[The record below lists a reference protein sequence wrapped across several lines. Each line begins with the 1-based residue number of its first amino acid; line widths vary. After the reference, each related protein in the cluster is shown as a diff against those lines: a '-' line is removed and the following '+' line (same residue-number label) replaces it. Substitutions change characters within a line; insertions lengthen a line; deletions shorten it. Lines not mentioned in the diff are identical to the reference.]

1 MEDSLVHTLPAF
13 YTWISLPAAVP
24 LCRTSIQ
31 VRAELGP
38 AYSLRPPVLKA
49 NPGPPMKSNS
59 DPVKLWQETQLV
71 AMSVKTV
78 NDKKG
83 REGLVVQGHLKAR
96 SLFQPPIPLSDPL
109 VHPLLQKQ
117 SLPWLQ
123 NQFSELSKRKGKGCL
138 LDCHHPSLPEKA
150 PPPGLCM
157 RP

>member
-1 MEDSLVHTLPAF
+1 
-13 YTWISLPAAVP
+13 
-24 LCRTSIQ
+24 
-31 VRAELGP
+31 
-38 AYSLRPPVLKA
+38 
-49 NPGPPMKSNS
+49 MKSNS

-117 SLPWLQ
+117 SLPYWSVNYMSL
-123 NQFSELSKRKGKGCL
+123 LLGCTCTSICATCVCV
-138 LDCHHPSLPEKA
+138 DVHV
-150 PPPGLCM
+150 
-157 RP
+157 